1 MSCRTAVVR
10 ITATDEAGNKSS
22 TVSDL
27 LTLIGAGFTPNS
39 TATYT
44 YDSLNQ
50 LVKAALGD
58 GRTVTFT
65 WDAAGNLVQDR
76 KSVG

>member
-1 MSCRTAVVR
+1 VR
-10 ITATDEAGNKSS
+10 ITAKDDAGNASS

-27 LTLIGAGFTPNS
+27 LSLIGAGFTPNS
-39 TATYT
+39 TASYT

-50 LVKAALGD
+50 MVRGALGD

-65 WDAAGNLVQDR
+65 WDPAGNLVQVAV
-76 KSVG
+76 SGQ